1 MLIAGPR
8 IGMILGLAIGY
19 VESYGLLDRIIL
31 GLNSATI
38 YEQKASCTKLA
49 GLESFVKASGEDSG
63 VGFVQP
69 ATQPAAP

>member
-8 IGMILGLAIGY
+8 IGMILGLVIGY

-38 YEQKASCTKLA
+38 YE
-49 GLESFVKASGEDSG
+49 
-63 VGFVQP
+63 
-69 ATQPAAP
+69 